1 MKSSQ
6 NESHF
11 LDMTALQMAEP
22 FSPSTYRVL
31 VFLHSDQTKHY
42 WTFNIWKSGR
52 WKCVFY
58 YFSPQ
63 INIKK

>member
-22 FSPSTYRVL
+22 IFFHHPLTEYLFSYTL
-31 VFLHSDQTKHY
+31 TKLSI
-42 WTFNIWKSGR
+42 TEPFNI
-52 WKCVFY
+52 
-58 YFSPQ
+58 
-63 INIKK
+63 

>member
-22 FSPSTYRVL
+22 IFFHHPLTEYLFSYTLTKLSITEPLIFENL
-31 VFLHSDQTKHY
+31 VDENVYFTIFLPK
-42 WTFNIWKSGR
+42 
-52 WKCVFY
+52 
-58 YFSPQ
+58 
-63 INIKK
+63 